1 MCERQGQKENITREW
16 IKKTKCY
23 VELVRKDEERS
34 RREQQA
40 FYSQHARRRGSESPT
55 ERREG

>member
-1 MCERQGQKENITREW
+1 MCERQGQKENIIREW
-16 IKKTKCY
+16 IKKTKWY
-23 VELVRKDEERS
+23 VELVRKDEEQS